1 MTPIGL
7 YQRPEDS
14 TMKPTGWTRR
24 AVLRTIGG
32 TTIFG
37 AGTLAAVSPAAAQP
51 PVSGSGTG
59 QITDIEITNVREANG
74 NRHEDR
80 ILRGNLEGTLVGT
93 FEQHTSG
100 VVHKSGRV
108 VFHGKM
114 TFTGVLEDCGEGTIN
129 LRLSGKGHIPRPG
142 FPITE
147 GTVRVVNQAANTI
160 DVTGKGTVVQ
170 EGRDLTYDIQYV
182 CK

>member
-1 MTPIGL
+1 
-7 YQRPEDS
+7 
-14 TMKPTGWTRR
+14 MKPTRRTRR
-24 AVLRTIGG
+24 AALRTIGG

-37 AGTLAAVSPAAAQP
+37 AGTVAAVSPTAAQP

-59 QITDIEITNVREANG
+59 QITHVETTNVREVDG

-80 ILRGNLEGTLVGT
+80 ILRGTVEGTLDGT

-100 VVHKSGRV
+100 VVDESGRV
-108 VFHGKM
+108 VFRGTM
-114 TFTGVLEDCGEGTIN
+114 TFTGELEDCGEGTIN
-129 LRLSGKGHIPRPG
+129 LRFSGKGHVPRPG

-147 GTVRVVNQAANTI
+147 ASVRVVNQAANTI
-160 DVTGKGTVVQ
+160 DVTGQGTVSQ
-170 EGRDLTYDIQYV
+170 EGQDLTYDIQYV

>member
-1 MTPIGL
+1 
-7 YQRPEDS
+7 
-14 TMKPTGWTRR
+14 MKPTRKTRR
-24 AVLRTIGG
+24 AVLGTIGG

-51 PVSGSGTG
+51 VSGSGTG
-59 QITDIEITNVREANG
+59 QITDVQITDVREADG

-80 ILRGNLEGTLVGT
+80 ILRGTVEGTLDGT

-100 VVHKSGRV
+100 VVHESGRV

-114 TFTGVLEDCGEGTIN
+114 TFTGELEDCGEGTIN

-147 GTVRVVNQAANTI
+147 GTVRVVDQAANTI
-160 DVTGKGTVVQ
+160 AATGQGTVFQ
-170 EGRDLTYDIQYV
+170 EGPDLTYDIQYI

>member
-1 MTPIGL
+1 
-7 YQRPEDS
+7 
-14 TMKPTGWTRR
+14 MKPTRKTRR
-24 AVLRTIGG
+24 SFFRTIGA

-37 AGTLAAVSPAAAQP
+37 GVTTAAVSPAAAQP

-59 QITDIEITNVREANG
+59 QITDVEITNTREADG

-80 ILRGNLEGTLVGT
+80 ILRGTVEGTLEGT

-100 VVHKSGRV
+100 MVHKNGRV
-108 VFHGKM
+108 VFRGKM
-114 TFTGVLEDCGEGTIN
+114 TFTGELEDCGEGTIN

-147 GTVRVVNQAANTI
+147 ASVRVVDQAANTI
-160 DVTGKGTVVQ
+160 DVTGQGTVFQ
-170 EGRDLTYDIQYV
+170 RGQDLTYDIQYV